1 VRRGGLWRFQY
12 VGINPSKV
20 VIMKL
25 RLDKDRKSLL
35 DRKVEGRVVGD
46 KEKGIKFTIEDIM
59 QSVD

>member
-1 VRRGGLWRFQY
+1 
-12 VGINPSKV
+12 
-20 VIMKL
+20 MKL